1 MRFLLFAFVVLSH
14 LPIARSDENVPYAEE
29 INTWRALRE
38 KRLRADNGW
47 LTLAGRFTLKEGA
60 NTFGTGKKNDI
71 VFPQALEGVGPDSL
85 GTLEVD
91 VVNKAV
97 TLKLVDAVSMVSGDK
112 PFTGSRRMGT
122 LTDKRDW
129 VALERLSMHV
139 IERNEKYVLRL
150 ADNESPVR
158 NNFPGCVWYPPDET
172 FKVEARFVPY
182 AEEKLLSIVNIID
195 EVSRQNSPGYAE
207 FRLHGE
213 LHRLDAIQDGDG
225 LFIIF
230 KDATA
235 GDTTYPPGRFLDVE
249 KPENEIFTLDFNKSY
264 NPPCAFSAYTTC
276 PLPPR
281 QNILKTRIEAGEKFR
296 REK

>member
-158 NNFPGCVWYPPDET
+158 NNFPGVSGIRLMKPSRLRRGSSPMQRKNCCRSSISLMKCRAKTVLVMPSLGSMVNCTDSM
-172 FKVEARFVPY
+172 RFRMGMDC
-182 AEEKLLSIVNIID
+182 S
-195 EVSRQNSPGYAE
+195 SS
-207 FRLHGE
+207 
-213 LHRLDAIQDGDG
+213 
-225 LFIIF
+225 
-230 KDATA
+230 
-235 GDTTYPPGRFLDVE
+235 
-249 KPENEIFTLDFNKSY
+249 
-264 NPPCAFSAYTTC
+264 
-276 PLPPR
+276 
-281 QNILKTRIEAGEKFR
+281 LKTLLQVTRLIRRAGFSTLKSPRMKYSRSTLISLTILLVRFRPTRRARYRRGRIF
-296 REK
+296 